1 VFQALAWLEE
11 GGALGQEPIAP
22 PSALAHLVACV
33 PGTDG
38 RGCATAYYSETPQTS
53 YTRKMAKKMGDQ
65 PAVLQFLRDGSLPG
79 VELVDVLNTSQ
90 NWQCYA
96 TAFELVVP
104 RSWRA
109 DMAYKQQQFAL
120 REGAVFCA
128 EPGEL
133 FKTSGIQQVGDVSV
147 LCIPQEAVL
156 EHLSERR
163 GKTAVDVDSAL
174 RVLVDSGSL
183 QRNIEN
189 LRGLMRTTADPLQL
203 QSAYYDVLDSLVA
216 NFDGEPLPA
225 SLPNPT
231 DDATARRVKEWL
243 DEEPARRVDLYVL
256 AKETG
261 RSRYQVLRAFKRLY
275 GLPPH
280 AYQLCVRIA
289 RAQDALLH
297 GESPAQVAVRYG
309 FVDQSHFS
317 KHFRR
322 LVGVTPASY
331 ARKPFQSYT
340 SGVSA
345 LNAE

>member
-1 VFQALAWLEE
+1 
-11 GGALGQEPIAP
+11 
-22 PSALAHLVACV
+22 
-33 PGTDG
+33 
-38 RGCATAYYSETPQTS
+38 
-53 YTRKMAKKMGDQ
+53 MAKNLGER
-65 PAVLQFLRDGSLPG
+65 PAVLQFLRDKALPG
-79 VELVDVLNTSQ
+79 VELVDVWHTSQ

-104 RSWRA
+104 RTWKA
-109 DMAYKQQQFAL
+109 DIAYRQQRFEL
-120 REGAVFCA
+120 REGSVFCA

-133 FKTSGIQQVGDVSV
+133 FRSSGIHQVGDVSV
-147 LCIPQEAVL
+147 LCLPQEAVL
-156 EHLSERR
+156 EHLNERR
-163 GKTAVDVDSAL
+163 GRNTGGVDAAL
-174 RVLVDSGSL
+174 RTLVDSGTL
-183 QRNIEN
+183 RCNVEN
-189 LRGLMRTTADPLQL
+189 LRALMRSGADALQL
-203 QSAYYDVLDSLVA
+203 QSAYYDVLDSVVA
-216 NFDGEPLPA
+216 NFDGEVLPA

-231 DDATARRVKEWL
+231 DDATARRVKDWL
-243 DEEPARRVDLYVL
+243 DEEPARRVDLYAL
-256 AKETG
+256 AHETG
-261 RSRYQVLRAFKRLY
+261 RSRYQVLRAFKRRY

-331 ARKPFQSYT
+331 ARKPFQYYPSST
-340 SGVSA
+340 SA